1 MTSSTAST
9 PPVLDVRALSVAK
22 EKTYF
27 GWVLIIS
34 IIVWL
39 LLTISMVGLF
49 YAAFFAV
56 FLWFGNGLLIAYLRS
71 EAVQVGPDQL
81 PELHA
86 AFKTVCDELGLKETP
101 GLYVLQS
108 GGLLNAFATRFS
120 GRDFVVVYSDFLDAL
135 GADSAEMKFILGHE
149 VGHIKSRHILK
160 QILLAPGLFAPL
172 VGPAY
177 RRAWESSCDRHGA
190 YASQDIDGSIRA
202 MMVLSGGPGHANR
215 LSSTAFA
222 RQHHQERGFFIS
234 LHELTSTYP
243 TLSRRVSDLEALRS
257 GETAPAPKRHP
268 FAYFIAL
275 GMPGGNLSGGGP
287 AAGMLMVIVVI
298 GLLAAMAIPA
308 FAKVRETSQA
318 KMCEN
323 NCGMLSSALDQYR
336 LEKGQGATN
345 WDEVIG
351 SDKIIPSMPVCP
363 KTGTYEATFDENA
376 SYVVTCDADHT
387 AGQRPAR

>member
-1 MTSSTAST
+1 MTSSTVST
-9 PPVLDVRALSVAK
+9 PPVLDPRALSVAK

-34 IIVWL
+34 IIAWL
-39 LLTISMVGLF
+39 LLAVSMVGLF

-86 AFKTVCDELGLKETP
+86 TFKTVCDQLGVKQMP
-101 GLYVLQS
+101 DLYVLQS

-135 GADSAEMKFILGHE
+135 GTDSPEMKFILGHE
-149 VGHIKSRHILK
+149 IGHIKSRHILK

-190 YASQDIDGSIRA
+190 FASQDIDGSIRA
-202 MMVLSGGPGHANR
+202 MMVLSGGPGHADR
-215 LSSTAFA
+215 LSSAAFA
-222 RQHHQERGFFIS
+222 RQHHAERGFFVS
-234 LHELTSTYP
+234 LHELTSSYP
-243 TLSRRVSDLEALRS
+243 TLSRRVSDLEALRAEGAS
-257 GETAPAPKRHP
+257 ASPKRHP
-268 FAYFIAL
+268 LAYFIAL
-275 GMPGGNLSGGGP
+275 GMPGGNLSGGSP
-287 AAGMLMVIVVI
+287 AAGMLMVIVII

-318 KMCEN
+318 KVCEN
-323 NCGMLSSALDQYR
+323 NCRMLASSLDHFR
-336 LEKGQGATN
+336 LENGRGATN
-345 WDEVIG
+345 WEEVVG
-351 SDKIIPSMPVCP
+351 PGKRLPSMPACP
-363 KTGTYEATFDENA
+363 KIGTYEATFDENA
-376 SYVVTCDADHT
+376 GYIVTCNADHS